1 MFRNIRHLILW
12 PAILLGTGP
21 ALSASAADVAM
32 KIGNPLLARYP
43 ATGDARPRSIWDLQ
57 AFDGKIYM
65 ASGDYWNN
73 RGPVDIWTYAGAG
86 TNFVNE
92 YTTQEDMVWD
102 FFVQDG
108 TMFIPGVDAR
118 IESPVIANLYI
129 NDPDRNPVPGWLMQ
143 RTLTGGRHSFDV
155 ALFKSNLFASITLTN
170 NTGRTL
176 VSTDMGQTWT
186 LLTNQYSGLVAFDD
200 FLFLEGTADYVYS
213 GQALRKV
220 TPTLYVNQ
228 LAMARRARYRDGLL
242 YSYPMRYSLA
252 SNPLYFITA
261 AQLTNSGT
269 ATAVPAFTNDR
280 VRDIVVRDDF
290 CFVMTAEEI
299 QADLLYRGRIYTSD
313 DLTNWWLSTEFTVPG
328 IPLSFEVLNN
338 RFYVGIGSRFDGTNW
353 SILTGPEA
361 GSLWEIAPQ
370 AELGVLAPAAGN
382 GIMLDVAVAPG
393 LPFTIEA
400 TSRLEQP
407 EWAPL
412 LTTNVAGES
421 FSFVD
426 PDAGDAPIRY
436 YRVFH

>member
-1 MFRNIRHLILW
+1 
-12 PAILLGTGP
+12 
-21 ALSASAADVAM
+21 M

-43 ATGDARPRSIWDLQ
+43 VTGDARPRSVWDLQ
-57 AFDGKIYM
+57 IFEGKLYL

-73 RGPVDIWTYAGAG
+73 RGPVDIWTYAGTG

-92 YTTQEDMVWD
+92 YTAQEDMVWD

-108 TMFIPGVDAR
+108 KMFIPGMDAR
-118 IESPVIANLYI
+118 VESPVIANLYI
-129 NDPDRNPVPGWLMQ
+129 NDPDRNPGPGWLMQ
-143 RTLTGGRHSFDV
+143 RTLTSGRHSFDV

-170 NTGRTL
+170 NAGRTL
-176 VSTDMGQTWT
+176 VSTNMGQTWT
-186 LLTNQYSGLVAFDD
+186 MVTTQYSGLVTFDD
-200 FLFLEGTADYVYS
+200 FLFLEGTTDYVYHD
-213 GQALRKV
+213 QTLRKI

-228 LAMARRARYRDGLL
+228 LAMSRRARYRDGLL
-242 YSYPMRYSLA
+242 YSYPMRYSLTN
-252 SNPLYFITA
+252 NPLYFITA
-261 AQLTNSGT
+261 SQLTNSGA
-269 ATAVPAFTNDR
+269 ATVIPAFTNDR

-299 QADLLYRGRIYTSD
+299 QPDLLYRGRIYTSD
-313 DLTNWWLSTEFTVPG
+313 DLTNWWLSSEFTVPG
-328 IPLSFEVLNN
+328 IPLSFEILDS

-353 SILTGPEA
+353 DVLKGPEA

-370 AELGVLAPAAGN
+370 AEPGVLEPLAEG

-400 TSRLEQP
+400 TPSLEQP
-407 EWAPL
+407 AWTPL
-412 LTTNVAGES
+412 LTTNVAGEV

-426 PDAGDAPIRY
+426 PGTGSEPIRY